1 MGGPSIVMH
10 FGRLDAQGL
19 SEGAQSAA
27 GRLPDADK
35 DPWTAPFKALGLTI
49 NVEKHIVKDVDD
61 IDDIDEWNI
70 SH

>member
-1 MGGPSIVMH
+1 MGGPSIVTH

-35 DPWTAPFKALGLTI
+35 DPRPLLRPWDQP
-49 NVEKHIVKDVDD
+49 
-61 IDDIDEWNI
+61 
-70 SH
+70 